1 MNIKMEIIHLV
12 YFVEVAQTASF
23 TKAAENLY
31 VSQST
36 ISKLIKNLE
45 NELGVSLFE
54 RTPKGVILTEA
65 GELLITK
72 AKDALTIIDNI
83 RDEMA
88 DFAGI
93 PSGVIKIGIPP
104 MVSTLFPRIIAAF
117 SLRYPK
123 IKIDLIELGSRRIER
138 GLTESTIDIG
148 VIVLPSL
155 KNTELEY
162 IPLLKDPLRL
172 VCHVEHQ
179 LAREQIVDFKDL
191 KQESIVLY
199 GEGFTLRDHILEK
212 CEENGFIP
220 KVVCETMQWDFMV
233 EIVASHLAVAFV
245 PSEICK
251 KLDRTKVK
259 CLPLATEIKPWH
271 LALAWKGNGYLSRM
285 TRLWMKFTLD
295 HFDVLKNNL

>member
-1 MNIKMEIIHLV
+1 MEIIHLV
-12 YFVEVAQTASF
+12 YFAEVAQTGSF

-45 NELGVSLFE
+45 NELGISLFE
-54 RTPKGVILTEA
+54 RTSKGVILTEA
-65 GELLITK
+65 GQLLIKK
-72 AKDALTIIDNI
+72 ARDALTIIDNI
-83 RDEMA
+83 REEMA
-88 DFAGI
+88 DLAGI

-104 MVSTLFPRIIAAF
+104 MVSALFPRIIGGF
-117 SLRYPK
+117 NVQYPK
-123 IKIDLIELGSRRIER
+123 IKIDLIEIGSRRVER
-138 GLTESTIDIG
+138 GLIESSIDIG

-155 KNTELEY
+155 NKAELEHV
-162 IPLLKDPLRL
+162 PLLNDPLRL
-172 VCHVEHQ
+172 VCHIDHR
-179 LAREQIVDFKDL
+179 LAKEEIVDFKDL
-191 KQESIVLY
+191 QQESFVLY

-212 CEENGFIP
+212 CEEHGFIP
-220 KVVCETMQWDFMV
+220 HVVCETMQWDFMV

-251 KLDRTKVK
+251 KLDPTKVK

-271 LALAWKGNGYLSRM
+271 LALAWKANGYLSRM

>member
-1 MNIKMEIIHLV
+1 MEIIHLQ

-45 NELGVSLFE
+45 NELRVSLFE
-54 RTPKGVILTEA
+54 RTSKGVILTEA
-65 GELLITK
+65 GELLLTK
-72 AKDALTIIDNI
+72 AKDALMIIDDI

-88 DFAGI
+88 ALAEI
-93 PSGVIKIGIPP
+93 PSGVMTIGIPP
-104 MVSTLFPRIIAAF
+104 MVRALFSRIIAAF

-138 GLTESTIDIG
+138 GLIENTLDIG

-162 IPLLKDPLRL
+162 LPLHEDPLRL
-172 VCHVEHQ
+172 VCHVEHR

-199 GEGFTLRDHILEK
+199 GEGLTLRDHILGK

-220 KVVCETMQWDFMV
+220 NVVCETMQWGFMV

-245 PSEICK
+245 PSEICN
-251 KLDRTKVK
+251 KLDQTKVK
-259 CLPLATEIKPWH
+259 SLPLATEIKPWH
-271 LALAWKGNGYLSRM
+271 MALAWKANGYLSRM
-285 TRLWMKFTLD
+285 TRLWMKFTFD
-295 HFDVLKNNL
+295 HFEDLKNKL